1 MPAPNR
7 RPRVV
12 IIGGGFAGVSAAQ
25 GLAGGGA
32 DILVLDK
39 ENHHC
44 FQPLLYQVATAALAS
59 ADVAWPI
66 RYVLRGR
73 KDVTVLMLAVEG
85 VDPARKIVKTRVGD
99 IAYDFL
105 VVATGATHSYF
116 GHEDWA
122 AAAPGLK
129 SVEDA
134 ALIRNKLLLAF
145 ERAEATENRDERA
158 RFLTFVIVGGGP
170 TGVELA
176 GAIAELARG
185 ALPPE
190 FRRTDPRKA
199 RILLLEAGPRIL
211 STFPERLSDYAAN
224 ALAGMGVE
232 VKTNAA
238 VEQVF
243 EDRVVVNGA
252 DIPAGAILW
261 AAGVR
266 ASPGADWLGVTADK
280 SGRIEV
286 TPELTAPGLSD
297 VYVVGDL
304 ALVKGPDGAPVPAL
318 AAAAKQMGWYAG
330 RAIRRR
336 LRGEAPRKPFRYRD
350 HGSLAAIGRKA
361 AIVKLGRLELTGF
374 PGWLFWSVVHVYF
387 LVNLRS
393 RIFVAISWV
402 AAYFTYHRGARII
415 TPLDHAAFR
424 RTRLNTDEAI
434 DSHG

>member
-1 MPAPNR
+1 MPAPDR
-7 RPRVV
+7 PPRVV

-25 GLAGGGA
+25 ALAGGGA
-32 DILVLDK
+32 KILVLDK

-73 KDVTVLMLAVEG
+73 EDVTVLMLAVEG
-85 VDPARKIVKTRVGD
+85 VDRARKAVKTRVGE

-105 VVATGATHSYF
+105 IVATGAAHSYF
-116 GHEDWA
+116 GHEEWA
-122 AAAPGLK
+122 KSAPGLK
-129 SVEDA
+129 SVNDA
-134 ALIRNKLLLAF
+134 TLIRSRLLTAF
-145 ERAEATENRDERA
+145 ERAEASADTEERA
-158 RFLTFVIVGGGP
+158 RLLTFVIVGGGP

-185 ALPPE
+185 ALPAE
-190 FRRTDPRKA
+190 FHRADPCKA

-211 STFPERLSDYAAN
+211 STFPERLSDYAART
-224 ALAGMGVE
+224 LAGMGVE
-232 VKTNAA
+232 VRTNTA
-238 VEQVF
+238 VEEVF
-243 EDRVVVNGA
+243 EEKVVASGA
-252 DIPAGAILW
+252 EIPAGAILW

-266 ASPGADWLGVTADK
+266 ASPGADWLGANADK

-286 TPELTAPGLSD
+286 TPELTVPGSGD
-297 VYVVGDL
+297 IYVVGDL
-304 ALVKGPDGAPVPAL
+304 ARIDDTDGTPVPAL

-336 LRGEAPRKPFRYRD
+336 LRGEAPQKPFRYRD
-350 HGSLAAIGRKA
+350 HGSLATIGRKS

-393 RIFVAISWV
+393 RIFVAISWI
-402 AAYFTYHRGARII
+402 AAYFTYHRGARLI
-415 TPLDHAAFR
+415 TR
-424 RTRLNTDEAI
+424 
-434 DSHG
+434 